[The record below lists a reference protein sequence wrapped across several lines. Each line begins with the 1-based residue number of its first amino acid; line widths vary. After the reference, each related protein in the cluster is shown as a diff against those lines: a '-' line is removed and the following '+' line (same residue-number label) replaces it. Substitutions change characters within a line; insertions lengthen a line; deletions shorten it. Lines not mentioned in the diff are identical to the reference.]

1 MGCCH
6 DPKPTSRCAGF
17 AAHGRCAS
25 RAQKAWNRGSRNV
38 CKLKCIYDIVEKRMQ
53 KVYIVIYIYIK
64 FIFNSAWHV
73 MFCDD
78 LHASSCCPEPWA
90 HSIVWRLPFSL
101 WGSFFK
107 WRCGFLHGPNEFLG
121 DPSCFKCW
129 LRKNSCGPSEEMPQ
143 NHGQVASRAETE
155 GVECLCEDAEP
166 SVFWT
171 KQGWENQWNLC
182 TLCVSKWP

>member
-1 MGCCH
+1 MMVDTYVNWNVSMILSRRGC
-6 DPKPTSRCAGF
+6 KRC
-17 AAHGRCAS
+17 
-25 RAQKAWNRGSRNV
+25 
-38 CKLKCIYDIVEKRMQ
+38 
-53 KVYIVIYIYIK
+53 IYIYIYTHSYVYTDIK
-64 FIFNSAWHV
+64 FMFNSARHV

-78 LHASSCCPEPWA
+78 LHASFCCPEPFA

-107 WRCGFLHGPNEFLG
+107 WRCALRMDGFLNGPHEFLG

-129 LRKNSCGPSEEMPQ
+129 LRKNSCGPSKEMPQ

-171 KQGWENQWNLC
+171 KQGWENPWNSC
-182 TLCVSKWP
+182 TLCVSKLP